1 MKYISKINKLFSIKV
16 GKETEGVEVWMLTW
30 TSYVSGYIGTNEVT
44 RAKAFLNR
52 FDAEQYADSLEK
64 ANELLEN
71 KTRLDI
77 NIEKQ
82 K

>member
-1 MKYISKINKLFSIKV
+1 MKITRKINKLFSICNS
-16 GKETEGVEVWMLTW
+16 KEVDGAEVWMLTW
-30 TSYVSGYIGTNEVT
+30 TSYVSGYVGTNEVT

-52 FDAEQYADSLEK
+52 CDAEQYADSLEK
-64 ANELLEN
+64 ANKLLEN
-71 KTRLDI
+71 KTGLNI